1 MLVVPELALYHKMLL
16 THRTVAMVPGGG
28 HSVLFLTPSSGL
40 LSCCWQNLQPSS
52 LDPVSEDTPI
62 PNRLR
67 PGRQRGV
74 EFSEPRRLLWYMTQ
88 DTQRNYF
95 LMLSGCK
102 DFSFPETTVRR
113 TREKYPSHTEF
124 KIKQLFSRNNSR
136 VHIKLIS
143 ASRN

>member
-1 MLVVPELALYHKMLL
+1 MLVVPELALNHKMLP

-40 LSCCWQNLQPSS
+40 LSCCWQNLQSSS

-62 PNRLR
+62 PKRLR
-67 PGRQRGV
+67 PGRQRGA
-74 EFSEPRRLLWYMTQ
+74 EFSEPHRLLWYTTQ

-95 LMLSGCK
+95 IMLSGYE
-102 DFSFPETTVRR
+102 DFSFPETTVKR
-113 TREKYPSHTEF
+113 TRKKCPSHTKF
-124 KIKQLFSRNNSR
+124 KIKQLFSRSNSR